1 MKTASEKPTQVSF
14 GMRTYN
20 DPRRFDFIPEAALKA
35 FKPLER
41 KDYITF
47 ENVPEWAYPLAT
59 LRDVLKL
66 AGEFALAAEITPE
79 GVLNLTDTAGPV
91 KSRTHLIGT
100 STSRAAPK
108 YNPRGEWEYEYKPF
122 NVTPPVL
129 AMWSQSAPAAVELNL
144 WIGKARANAKK
155 DHRQW
160 LTEHWGNF
168 AADGFRLHYDP
179 TAAPRAFEY
188 PDGPEQPHYRSMRAD
203 VERVRSEAHTSA
215 RNLATVTAT
224 AFLRAIKGAKAINK
238 DTIRL
243 SFNGRLEVT
252 ASSEEFTGG
261 HPASFPI
268 EAGTGYNYAGPDTVV
283 GLDPRFILDAL
294 SGMEAE
300 EIMIGFGRPDQ
311 PVIITDGSREAIIMT
326 KRLEA

>member
-1 MKTASEKPTQVSF
+1 
-14 GMRTYN
+14 MRTYN
-20 DPRRFDFIPEAALKA
+20 DPRHFDFIPEAALKA
-35 FKPLER
+35 LKPLER
-41 KDYITF
+41 KDYIIW
-47 ENVPEWAYPLAT
+47 ESVPEWAYPLAT

-66 AGEFALAAEITPE
+66 AGEFALAAEISAE

-108 YNPRGEWEYEYKPF
+108 YDPRGEWEYEYAPF
-122 NVTPPVL
+122 NATPPVL
-129 AMWSQSAPAAVELNL
+129 VMWSQSAPAAVELDA
-144 WIGKARANAKK
+144 WIGKARANGRKET
-155 DHRQW
+155 RQR
-160 LTEHWGNF
+160 LVEHWGNF
-168 AADGFRLHYDP
+168 CADGFRLHYDP

-188 PDGPEQPHYRSMRAD
+188 PDGSELPHFQSMRAT
-203 VERVRSEAHTSA
+203 VERIRQDAQRTA
-215 RNLATVTAT
+215 RNLATVTGARLYW
-224 AFLRAIKGAKAINK
+224 AVKGAKAINK

-252 ASSEEFTGG
+252 ADSGYIGSNLNSA
-261 HPASFPI
+261 ASFPI
-268 EAGTGYNYAGPDTVV
+268 EAGTGYNYAGPDTVI

-311 PVIITDGSREAIIMT
+311 PVIITDGRREAVIMT
-326 KRLEA
+326 KHLEAA